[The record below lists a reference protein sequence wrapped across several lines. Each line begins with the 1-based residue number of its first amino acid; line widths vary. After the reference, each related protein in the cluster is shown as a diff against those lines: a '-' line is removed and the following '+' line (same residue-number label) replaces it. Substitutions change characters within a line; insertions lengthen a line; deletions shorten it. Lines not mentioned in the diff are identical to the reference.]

1 MNTFAGTGL
10 LLWLVLA
17 VASAVVSAARLRR
30 RWSALTRPPGAV
42 LLLTG
47 EVLVSVA
54 VAWLFALS
62 GPVPPP
68 WSWLAVGVGAAA
80 ALTCGN
86 VLVLS
91 IFGLA
96 DAAAPPGSP
105 RVQRTILRGGALI
118 GALERL
124 TMLGTLLAGW
134 PEGIAA
140 IVAVKAFARYPEL
153 RAGQGTGA
161 TERFII
167 GTFASLGWAGACAGI
182 VKIVL

>member
-1 MNTFAGTGL
+1 MNAYAAVGL
-10 LLWLVLA
+10 LLWLGLA
-17 VASAVVSAARLRR
+17 VASALVGVAQLRR
-30 RWSALTRPPGAV
+30 RRPELTRPPGGV
-42 LLLTG
+42 LLLAG
-47 EVLVSVA
+47 HLVISVA
-54 VAWLFALS
+54 VAWLFAVS
-62 GPVPPP
+62 GPVAPP
-68 WSWLAVGVGAAA
+68 WSWVAVGIAALA

-86 VLVLS
+86 AVVLA

-96 DAAAPPGSP
+96 DAAAPPGAP
-105 RVQRTILRGGALI
+105 RVQRTVLRGGALI

-140 IVAVKAFARYPEL
+140 IVAIKAFARYPEL

-167 GTFASLGWAGACAGI
+167 GTFASLGWAGACTGI
-182 VKIVL
+182 VMILL

>member
-1 MNTFAGTGL
+1 VNGYAGAGML
-10 LLWLVLA
+10 L
-17 VASAVVSAARLRR
+17 
-30 RWSALTRPPGAV
+30 WSALALASALIGAAQIRRRRSAFTRPPGV
-42 LLLTG
+42 VILLAG
-47 EVLVSVA
+47 HVVVSVT
-54 VAWLFALS
+54 VAWLFAVS

-68 WSWLAVGVGAAA
+68 WSWIAVGIAALA
-80 ALTCGN
+80 DLTCGN
-86 VLVLS
+86 VLVIS

-96 DAAAPPGSP
+96 DAAAPPGAP

-118 GALERL
+118 GGLERL
-124 TMLGTLLAGW
+124 AMLGTLLAGW

-182 VKIVL
+182 VMILL

>member
-1 MNTFAGTGL
+1 VNAYAGAGL
-10 LLWLVLA
+10 LLWLGLA
-17 VASAVVSAARLRR
+17 VISAVLGAAHLRH
-30 RWSALTRPPGAV
+30 RWSGLTRPRSAV
-42 LLLTG
+42 LLLG
-47 EVLVSVA
+47 GHVLVMVA
-54 VAWLFALS
+54 VAWLFAVS

-68 WSWLAVGVGAAA
+68 WSWLAAGVGAVA

-86 VLVLS
+86 VLVLA

-96 DAAAPPGSP
+96 DAAARPSAP
-105 RVQRTILRGGALI
+105 RVQRTILRGGTLI

-124 TMLGTLLAGW
+124 AMLGTLLAGW

-140 IVAVKAFARYPEL
+140 IIAIKAFARYPEL

-167 GTFASLGWAGACAGI
+167 GTFASLGWAGVCAGLVMI
-182 VKIVL
+182 LL

>member
-1 MNTFAGTGL
+1 MNAYAGAGM
-10 LLWLVLA
+10 LLWLGLG
-17 VASAVVSAARLRR
+17 VASALVGSAQLGR
-30 RWSALTRPPGAV
+30 TRPALKRPPSVV
-42 LLLTG
+42 LLLVG
-47 EVLVSVA
+47 LVVISVA

-62 GPVPPP
+62 GPLPPP
-68 WSWLAVGVGAAA
+68 WSWVAVGIGSLA

-91 IFGLA
+91 VFGLA
-96 DAAAPPGSP
+96 DAAAPPGAP

-118 GALERL
+118 GGLERL
-124 TMLGTLLAGW
+124 AMLGTLLAGW

-140 IVAVKAFARYPEL
+140 IVAIKAFARYPEL

-167 GTFASLGWAGACAGI
+167 GTFASLGCAGACAGI
-182 VKIVL
+182 VNIVV

>member
-1 MNTFAGTGL
+1 MNAYAGAGMA
-10 LLWLVLA
+10 LWLGLA
-17 VASAVVSAARLRR
+17 IGSALVSVVQLRR
-30 RWSALTRPPGAV
+30 RRSVFTRPPGVV
-42 LLLTG
+42 LLLAG
-47 EVLVSVA
+47 HVVISVA

-68 WSWLAVGVGAAA
+68 WSWFAVGIAAVA
-80 ALTCGN
+80 TLTCGN
-86 VLVLS
+86 VLVIS

-96 DAAAPPGSP
+96 DAAAPPGAP
-105 RVQRTILRGGALI
+105 RVQRTMLRGGALI

-124 TMLGTLLAGW
+124 AMLGTLLAGW

-182 VKIVL
+182 VMILL

>member
-1 MNTFAGTGL
+1 VNALAGTGL
-10 LLWLVLA
+10 LLWLGL
-17 VASAVVSAARLRR
+17 AVVSALIGTARFRR
-30 RWSALTRPPGAV
+30 RWPVLTRRTVV
-42 LLLTG
+42 LLLIG
-47 EVLVSVA
+47 QGLVTVA
-54 VAWLFALS
+54 VAWLFARS

-80 ALTCGN
+80 AVTCGN
-86 VLVLS
+86 VVVRS

-118 GALERL
+118 GALERVTL
-124 TMLGTLLAGW
+124 LGTLLAGW

-140 IVAVKAFARYPEL
+140 IIAIKAFARYPEL

-182 VKIVL
+182 VMILL

>member
-1 MNTFAGTGL
+1 VNALAGTGL
-10 LLWLVLA
+10 LLWLGL
-17 VASAVVSAARLRR
+17 AVVSALIGTTRLRR
-30 RWSALTRPPGAV
+30 RWPALTRPTGAV
-42 LLLTG
+42 L
-47 EVLVSVA
+47 VLIVQVVVTVA
-54 VAWLFALS
+54 AAWLFARS

-86 VLVLS
+86 VVVRS

-96 DAAAPPGSP
+96 DAAAPAGSP

-124 TMLGTLLAGW
+124 AMLGTLLAGW

-140 IVAVKAFARYPEL
+140 IIAVKAFARYPEL

-182 VKIVL
+182 VMILL